1 MKAFAFLNGSKKSQ
15 QNRQR
20 GEQGRQLSIMVNNTR
35 TSSEYDQGEHQSSTR
50 PSPSPAPSTRSFFSS
65 RSSSGRTGT
74 SGYESVPLTPN
85 QSSSTKSRP
94 SLSLA
99 FGRPSPAPSSPHEEA
114 VPEQKPRSPVYARF
128 IFSKSSPQLP
138 QDPIGPLS
146 TSNPPEPPFSAPP
159 VPLLPARFATPE
171 PTVPL
176 WALPSSSAQDSFAT
190 QSATLK
196 PPKASSSVEAFKG
209 PLSEAAVSESVLL
222 QRRRA
227 KSLGNGNGTV
237 PENRVT
243 NLRIVPVKTSAT
255 TAVPLSATSTSTST
269 PTPTPSGKSLRTPI
283 TPHSSASSSSHH
295 TSYYRPRGESHSSRA
310 RSESNSSR
318 ARSESSVSASSCS
331 RGGGGSYRPKAKP
344 TNTHLDDI
352 WGGFLKEIDE
362 DIADLRNTPVKAKP
376 RETTNLSTPV
386 AAARGDVSA
395 LPVITP
401 LVTRQSDMNHT
412 IQPKHA
418 AESSSIH
425 SLSVPSDTLT
435 INHSPSHVQN
445 SKSSESLSSLPY
457 LYSPDPSLS
466 LDSSPVHTSS
476 PAPKRTKA
484 SSKEDDLRP
493 TSADSQFS
501 QFSLSLFPSPPSIP
515 IIRPTTE
522 KGTFRT
528 ERDDSEAEHGVT
540 GDSYIFKSI
549 LPSSRQPGGR
559 RVLIIPK
566 GNQTVESTSVSPME
580 SKFLLESNPHV
591 RSGQSLALGGQR
603 SVSSSSLPAIEE
615 QLSRLRETLFD
626 NPDMIRSKPGIL
638 PEKSTTVAKS
648 IVGTGNKL
656 SKGAPND
663 SVGNSDQVQVAV
675 TSDLISTE
683 ETSRPA
689 FSDVNLQWGYAL

>member
-20 GEQGRQLSIMVNNTR
+20 GEQGRQLSIMVKNTR
-35 TSSEYDQGEHQSSTR
+35 TSSEYDQNEQQSSTR

-85 QSSSTKSRP
+85 QSSSSKSRP

-99 FGRPSPAPSSPHEEA
+99 FGRPSPAPPSPHEDA
-114 VPEQKPRSPVYARF
+114 LPEQKPRSPVYTRF

-171 PTVPL
+171 PVVPL
-176 WALPSSSAQDSFAT
+176 WALPSSPAQDSFAT
-190 QSATLK
+190 QRATLK

-209 PLSEAAVSESVLL
+209 PLSENSVSESVLL

-227 KSLGNGNGTV
+227 KT
-237 PENRVT
+237 
-243 NLRIVPVKTSAT
+243 
-255 TAVPLSATSTSTST
+255 PL
-269 PTPTPSGKSLRTPI
+269 
-283 TPHSSASSSSHH
+283 TPHSSASGSSHH

-318 ARSESSVSASSCS
+318 ARSESSASSRS
-331 RGGGGSYRPKAKP
+331 GGGSYRPKAKP
-344 TNTHLDDI
+344 PTTHLDDI

-362 DIADLRNTPVKAKP
+362 DIADLRNTPVKARP

-386 AAARGDVSA
+386 ATPREDVPA

-401 LVTRQSDMNHT
+401 LVTRQSDISHT
-412 IQPKHA
+412 IQPNNT
-418 AESSSIH
+418 AEGGSIH
-425 SLSVPSDTLT
+425 SLTVPSDTLT
-435 INHSPSHVQN
+435 IHHSPSHVQN
-445 SKSSESLSSLPY
+445 SKSSDSLSSLPY
-457 LYSPDPSLS
+457 LYSPDVS
-466 LDSSPVHTSS
+466 LDSSPVPTSS

-484 SSKEDDLRP
+484 KAISKEDDLRP

-515 IIRPTTE
+515 IIRPTTD

-528 ERDDSEAEHGVT
+528 ERDDKEAEYGVT

-566 GNQTVESTSVSPME
+566 GNQTAGSTSVSPTE
-580 SKFLLESNPHV
+580 SKFLLESNPNV
-591 RSGQSLALGGQR
+591 RSGQSVVLAGQR

-626 NPDMIRSKPGIL
+626 NPDMVRSKPGTL
-638 PEKSTTVAKS
+638 PDSSSALATKSLVEAS
-648 IVGTGNKL
+648 NKM
-656 SKGAPND
+656 SKDAPN
-663 SVGNSDQVQVAV
+663 GIFGKSDQVQVVV
-675 TSDLISTE
+675 TSDVTSPE